1 MGRTFV
7 AHLELLAYIFLKT
20 PTVRRLFQNMVRTRS
35 QAAASKAKKQSRFDI
50 LPPEL
55 VGLILERTAGTGYL
69 APGSSDWAGTAVA
82 VSGLSCASRLAL
94 ELVNAYLVTKC
105 EEMHVYAQTHS
116 LLSISGAFIRY
127 RCVWGY
133 LADWGS
139 CDTSGL
145 PPLPDEDDPF
155 L

>member
-1 MGRTFV
+1 MGKTSV
-7 AHLELLAYIFLKT
+7 AHLELLAYTFLKT
-20 PTVRRLFQNMVRTRS
+20 PTIRRLFQVMVLTRS
-35 QAAASKAKKQSRFDI
+35 QAAASNAKEQSLFGI

-55 VGLILERTAGTGYL
+55 VELILERTAGTDSL
-69 APGSSDWAGTAVA
+69 APGTSDWAGTAVA
-82 VSGLSCASRLAL
+82 VSGLSCASRQTL

-105 EEMHVYAQTHS
+105 EEMHGYAQTHS
-116 LLSISGAFIRY
+116 LLSVSGAYIRY
-127 RCVWGY
+127 RRVWGN
-133 LADWGS
+133 LANWGS